1 MQPIIR
7 FENVS
12 KTFKTSQQNIQALD
26 AISFSIQAQDI
37 FGIIGMSGAGKSTL
51 VRCINFLER
60 PDAGQVIV
68 NGSALDDLSP
78 QQLRLERQKI
88 GMIFQH
94 FNLLSQKTVFDNVLL
109 PLKIAGV
116 DKDQANK
123 RVKELL
129 ELVHLY
135 DRKDSYPAQLSGG
148 QKQRVAIARA
158 LANQPTILLCDEA
171 TSSLDPQSTQEI
183 LDLLREIHR
192 QLKITIVI
200 ITHEMD
206 IIESICNSVAIL
218 HEGKLVELGPTRDVF
233 SNPQSRR
240 AKDLILPKQKLADL
254 EEHIV
259 YRIVFDHQKASKP
272 ILANLILSYQETINI
287 LYANTRTVGDEIF
300 GEMIVELPK
309 DESLR
314 QRMCQHLLQQNIS
327 IEAVDRKD
335 VYA

>member
-94 FNLLSQKTVFDNVLL
+94 FNLLSQKTVFDNVLS